1 MKSST
6 ASGLIKLCRP
16 RQWPKNL
23 LVLAVPLASKDIL
36 DFEVLRQSL
45 IAAIAFVF
53 VSSSVYVW
61 NDLRDVNLDKLNPL
75 KASRPLASGA
85 VGEWHAYVLGS
96 ALFACGISI
105 TARWSSQG
113 FLGTL
118 VAYCVIQFCYQLW
131 FKNIALLDIASVS
144 SGFVLR
150 AMAGGAAADIPISF
164 WFMSITGSVALFVIS
179 AKRFSEFRASGQDFG
194 ARKVLAQYSEG
205 YLRMVWA
212 SSLTISVIFYMLWS
226 AEKDLVDA
234 SSVSRASVIPF
245 TLVLLKYA
253 MYVDRGLAEEPERI
267 IITDRFIQAFAFS
280 WLVLFLL

>member
-1 MKSST
+1 MTSST
-6 ASGLIKLCRP
+6 VSGLIKLCRP
-16 RQWPKNL
+16 RQWAKNL

-36 DFEVLRQSL
+36 DYDVLRQSL
-45 IAAIAFVF
+45 IAAIAFVL

-61 NDLRDVNLDKLNPL
+61 NDLRDISLDKLNPL
-75 KASRPLASGA
+75 KASRPLASGV
-85 VGEWHAYVLGS
+85 VGKQHAYVLGLV
-96 ALFACGISI
+96 LFVCGISI
-105 TARWSSQG
+105 AATWSSLE
-113 FLGTL
+113 FLVTL
-118 VAYCVIQFCYQLW
+118 IAYCVIQFCYQLW
-131 FKNIALLDIASVS
+131 FKNIALLDIASIS

-226 AEKDLVDA
+226 AEKVLVDA

-245 TLVLLKYA
+245 TLVLLRYA
-253 MYVDRGLAEEPERI
+253 MHVDRGLAEEPERI
-267 IITDRFIQAFAFS
+267 IISDRFIQAFAFS